1 MNIFKETTEP
11 VFLKDTSDAYE
22 QLEQLKILAPNL
34 SEEGKRIIKRDI
46 SLLEYGI
53 RGEENILFELK
64 NSHIPIIVLRDINLE
79 HNGLTSQIDFLIF
92 TRKIC
97 LIVECKNLYGDITVN
112 NRGEFTR
119 TIKIGTHITKE
130 GIYSPVTQN
139 QRHFDLI
146 WEILM
151 SMETN
156 FLKKKLSDIVI
167 ANAYKPVVVFANPKG
182 VLNVRYAKKELKEK
196 VIRADSLVQYIIE
209 MHNKSALPTLSRK
222 EKMEWAKNI
231 LSFHNE
237 IKVDYLAKY
246 GKYKIEKQA
255 SIVPAEETQVYQQ
268 LKEYRLATCRKE
280 KIEAYLIFNNKQLIE
295 LVKKLPKN
303 DYELKEISGFDEEKV
318 SKYGKEI
325 LQIIK
330 VNTL

>member
-1 MNIFKETTEP
+1 MNIFKETSDP
-11 VFLKDTSDAYE
+11 IFLKDTSDAYE
-22 QLEQLKILAPNL
+22 QLEQLKILAPTL

-64 NSHIPIIVLRDINLE
+64 NSHIPIIVLRDMNLE

-92 TRKIC
+92 TGKIC
-97 LIVECKNLYGDITVN
+97 FIVECKNLYGDITVN

-119 TIKIGTHITKE
+119 TMKIGTRTTKE

-156 FLKKKLSDIVI
+156 FLKKKLSDVVI

-182 VLNVRYAKKELKEK
+182 VLNVRYAKRELKEK

-209 MHNKSALPTLSRK
+209 IHNKSVLPRLSRK

-246 GKYKIEKQA
+246 GKYKIEKQT

-280 KIEAYLIFNNKQLIE
+280 KIEAYLIFNNKQLLE
-295 LVKKLPKN
+295 LVEKLPKT
-303 DYELKEISGFDEEKV
+303 DYELKEISGFDKEKV